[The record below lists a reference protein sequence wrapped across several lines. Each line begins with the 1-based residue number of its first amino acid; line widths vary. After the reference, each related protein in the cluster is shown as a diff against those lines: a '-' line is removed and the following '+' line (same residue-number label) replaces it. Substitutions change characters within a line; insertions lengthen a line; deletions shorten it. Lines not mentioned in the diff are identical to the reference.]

1 MFPCLAGDT
10 ICFGQVVANAKTFIH
25 VTGIFTMRKIGIS
38 LLLGGLLVS
47 PLAIPPAFAD
57 ASADAIRQLQAD
69 MAVMMQRLDTLAA
82 ENAEL
87 RREARQTVA
96 VAEEARTKAV
106 SAAETAGADNWS
118 DRISLQGDLRGRYEN
133 TEEQGKED
141 RNRIR
146 IRARAAIVADL
157 PNNVEV
163 GIGVASGS
171 TDPVSTNQTLG
182 DGGSTKSL
190 NLDLA
195 YFDWSGVEGLHVI
208 GGKFKNFL
216 VAPQKHGL
224 LWDGDWRPEGIGVT
238 YETGPFFANAI
249 GTWLES
255 DSKNGNSEFSYGA
268 QAGINAEVGPVQIM
282 TGAGYFD
289 FNTKGNTAF
298 YGDTTDPSDF
308 FGNSVVGAGCGT
320 SGDCVYAFDYTLVQ
334 VFGDVGFEIAGL
346 PLNVYFDYVNN
357 TDAGSSGDTGYAVGA
372 KLGKVK
378 AANSWQLL
386 AAYQDLEKDAVLG
399 LLTDSDFAGGGTD
412 NKGVVL
418 KGAWGISDGWSVGL
432 SYFMNDRNESTTQTD
447 FDRFQVDTQFKFK

>member
-1 MFPCLAGDT
+1 
-10 ICFGQVVANAKTFIH
+10 
-25 VTGIFTMRKIGIS
+25 MRKIGLS
-38 LLLGGLLVS
+38 LLLGGLLAS
-47 PLAIPPAFAD
+47 PVAFAD

-69 MAVMMQRLDTLAA
+69 MAVLMQRLDTLAA

-87 RREARQTVA
+87 RRESRQTIE
-96 VAEEARTKAV
+96 VAEEARAQAV
-106 SAAETAGADNWS
+106 VATEAAGAENWS
-118 DRISLQGDLRGRYEN
+118 DRISLQGDVRGRYEN
-133 TEEQGKED
+133 IEEQGKED

-146 IRARAAIVADL
+146 VRARAAIVADL

-171 TDPVSTNQTLG
+171 GDPVSSNQTIG
-182 DGGSTKSL
+182 GGGSTKSL

-195 YFDWSGVEGLHVI
+195 YFDWSGIEGLHVI

-216 VAPQKHGL
+216 VTPQKHGL

-238 YETGPFFANAI
+238 YATGPFFANAI

-255 DSKNGNSEFSYGA
+255 DSNNGNSEFSYGA
-268 QAGINAEVGPVQIM
+268 QAGVNTEVGPVRIM
-282 TGAGYFD
+282 TGASYFD
-289 FNTKGNTAF
+289 LNTKGNTAF

-308 FGNSVVGAGCGT
+308 LGNSVVGAGCGT
-320 SGDCVYAFDYTLVQ
+320 SGDCVYAFDYTLIEI
-334 VFGDVGFEIAGL
+334 FGDVGFDVVGQ

-357 TDAGSSGDTGYAVGA
+357 TDASSSGDTGYVVGA

-378 AANSWQLL
+378 DANSWQLQ

-418 KGAWGISDGWSVGL
+418 KGAWGISTGWSVAL

-447 FDRFQVDTQFKFK
+447 FDRLQVDTQFKFK

>member
-1 MFPCLAGDT
+1 M
-10 ICFGQVVANAKTFIH
+10 K
-25 VTGIFTMRKIGIS
+25 KIGIS
-38 LLLGGLLVS
+38 LLLGGLLAG
-47 PLAIPPAFAD
+47 PLAFAD
-57 ASADAIRQLQAD
+57 ATDDAVRQLRAD
-69 MAVMMQRLDTLAA
+69 MAALTQRLEALAT

-87 RREARQTVA
+87 RRQTRQTVA
-96 VAEEARTKAV
+96 VAEDARAQ
-106 SAAETAGADNWS
+106 AAAAGGENWS
-118 DRISLQGDLRGRYEN
+118 DRISLQGDFRGRYEN
-133 TEEQGKED
+133 IDEQGKED

-171 TDPVSTNQTLG
+171 GDPVSTNQTIG
-182 DGGSTKSL
+182 DGGSTKDL

-216 VAPQKHGL
+216 VSPQKHGM
-224 LWDGDWRPEGIGVT
+224 LWDGDWRPEGVGVT
-238 YETGPFFANAI
+238 YTTGPFFANAI

-255 DSKNGNSEFSYGA
+255 DSKDGNSEFSYGA
-268 QAGINAEVGPVQIM
+268 QAGVNTEVGPVRIM
-282 TGAGYFD
+282 TGASYFD
-289 FNTKGNTAF
+289 FNTKGNTAY
-298 YGDTTDPSDF
+298 YGDTTDPADF
-308 FGNSVVGAGCGT
+308 LGNSVVGTGCGM
-320 SGDCVYAFDYTLVQ
+320 SGDCVYAFDYTMVQ
-334 VFGDVGFEIAGL
+334 VFGDVGFDVAGL
-346 PLNVYFDYVNN
+346 PLNIYFDYVNN

-378 AANSWQLL
+378 DANSWQVQ

-399 LLTDSDFAGGGTD
+399 LLTDSDFGGGGTD

-418 KGAWGISDGWSVGL
+418 KGAWGISKGWSVAM

-447 FDRFQVDTQFKFK
+447 YDRLQLDTVFKFK